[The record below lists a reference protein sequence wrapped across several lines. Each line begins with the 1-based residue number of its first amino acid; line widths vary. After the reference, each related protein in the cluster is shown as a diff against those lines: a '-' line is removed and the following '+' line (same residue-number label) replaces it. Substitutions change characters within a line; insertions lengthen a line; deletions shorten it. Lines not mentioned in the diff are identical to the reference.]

1 MLGSQSSQSSL
12 AELSLWSGTGQPLIE
27 PDSFHGRFAELLPV
41 LVKDED
47 FAHWYAV
54 GKGRPSV
61 PPSLVAGAFLLALR
75 EGCSDREAEQR
86 MRFDLRWKWA
96 LGLGVGDHGCDH
108 TTICVFRGRLLAH
121 EEEGRLFSEI
131 VKRAV
136 DAEILPKRAVQVM
149 DSSPMLG
156 AAAVQDTYKLLRTAL
171 HKLVKAHAKG
181 LPDALRPR
189 LKRYLKTG
197 KPEIDWEDRAARKR
211 ELNQLVQD
219 AELALSELPAE
230 DEGPVAQT
238 ARELLRRVAKQ
249 DVEEDGEGGVRIR
262 QGVAKDRVVSTA
274 DSDMRHGHKSSAGRW
289 DGYKKHLT
297 VEPQTELITA
307 VEVSAANTADADQAL
322 RLLEQQ
328 GGVGLEPAEVIA
340 DHAYAPGK
348 LRAQAGERGT
358 IMVTKAAALPET
370 GYLHKSEFTID
381 LQAGTVTCPGDQ
393 QARFRFQPGHSTE
406 AVFAAATCAA
416 CPLYQRCVK
425 IPGKGRTITI
435 NAYEDQL
442 QAASQRRE
450 EPDFPEL
457 MRKRPTVER
466 KQAHWNRRGGHRSRY
481 FGHGKTRLQALW
493 SAAVV
498 NIERL
503 MVIGNAGWGGIGG
516 ALAEAE
522 ANSDGS
528 PSRWSGGGHRGR
540 QTSVARVRSRRPSH
554 LRAIP
559 TRLRRTF
566 CSRLCAS
573 SVANTPFST
582 AT

>member
-1 MLGSQSSQSSL
+1 MLGNRSSQTSL
-12 AELSLWSGTGQPLIE
+12 AEVSLWSGTGQPLVE
-27 PDSFHGRFAELLPV
+27 ADSFHGRFAELRPML
-41 LVKDED
+41 LRDED
-47 FAHWYAV
+47 FAHWYAA

-121 EEEGRLFSEI
+121 EDEGRLFTEI

-136 DAEILPKRAVQVM
+136 EAGILPRRSMQVM

-171 HKLVKAHAKG
+171 HKVVKAHAKD
-181 LPDALRPR
+181 LPDALRPS

-219 AELALSELPAE
+219 AELALSELPTE
-230 DEGPVAQT
+230 NEGPVAQA
-238 ARELLRRVAKQ
+238 ARELLKRVAKQ
-249 DVEEDGEGGVRIR
+249 DVEEDGEGGVKIR
-262 QGVAKDRVVSTA
+262 RGVAKDRVVSTV
-274 DSDMRHGHKSSAGRW
+274 DVDMRHGHKSSAGRW

-297 VEPQTELITA
+297 VEPETELITA
-307 VEVSAANTADADQAL
+307 VEVSAANTNDADQAL

-328 GGVGLEPAEVIA
+328 VGAGLEPAEMIA
-340 DHAYAPGK
+340 DHAYAGGK
-348 LRAQAGERGT
+348 LRAEAEERGT
-358 IMVTKAAALPET
+358 AMVTKAAALPDT
-370 GYLHKSEFTID
+370 GYWHKSEFTID
-381 LQAGTVTCPGDQ
+381 LEAGIVTCPMEQ
-393 QARFRFQPGHSTE
+393 QARFRFRPGHSTQ

-416 CPLYQRCVK
+416 CPLHEICVQA
-425 IPGKGRTITI
+425 PGRGRTITI

-442 QAASQRRE
+442 QAAARRRE
-450 EPDFPEL
+450 QPDFPEL

-466 KQAHWNRRGGHRSRY
+466 KQSHWNRHGGHRSRY
-481 FGHGKTRLQALW
+481 FGHRKTRLQALW

-498 NIERL
+498 NLERL
-503 MVIGNAGWGGIGG
+503 MVIGGAAGPGI
-516 ALAEAE
+516 EA
-522 ANSDGS
+522 A
-528 PSRWSGGGHRGR
+528 P
-540 QTSVARVRSRRPSH
+540 A
-554 LRAIP
+554 
-559 TRLRRTF
+559 
-566 CSRLCAS
+566 
-573 SVANTPFST
+573 
-582 AT
+582 